1 MGRGLTKLQ
10 AEVMDRIFSGEDE
23 DKALAAAEI
32 SQSIYQRWLRSEK
45 WQEEFERR
53 VEACQRQAQLLI
65 SSYQPV
71 AAAKLIGLLDCD
83 KEQTVRQA
91 CLDILQMKPLIPKDD
106 KQDTPGKALQRLSV
120 SSEAATKIMKI
131 LASGKAENEQSSSS
145 R

>member
-23 DKALAAAEI
+23 DKTLAAAEI

-53 VEACQRQAQLLI
+53 VEACQRQAQLII
-65 SSYQPV
+65 STYQPV
-71 AAAKLIGLLDCD
+71 AAAKLVSLMDCE
-83 KEQTVRQA
+83 KEQTSRQA
-91 CLDILQMKPLIPKDD
+91 CLDILQMELLLPK
-106 KQDTPGKALQRLSV
+106 
-120 SSEAATKIMKI
+120 ATKDEKTNELNKLVLGSKAAAEIMKI
-131 LASGKAENEQSSSS
+131 LASGKAENEQSGGS